1 MLTLPAS
8 AESIDADPPPDH
20 ALAHAWDS
28 DEARAARAALRMRT
42 LGELAEIGMTI
53 ARALERQVLD
63 EAARA
68 ADDGRATG
76 SAGPIDAGLG
86 LAFARVSRAVRQ
98 TLALE
103 EKFDRPLPAPVP
115 SSWDERAAW
124 LAQLRDDPDIAR
136 LGVAVHRDDVRA
148 HVEQVIAA
156 EADGPEAARLLA
168 DLEER
173 LDDAEAGE
181 DFADRPLGELV
192 AGICRDLGVTP
203 DWNLWR
209 NEDWAMDEARA
220 NTPGSPYARP
230 KPRRTW
236 PDEPWRDPPRSRA
249 AAVVHPP

>member
-1 MLTLPAS
+1 
-8 AESIDADPPPDH
+8 
-20 ALAHAWDS
+20 
-28 DEARAARAALRMRT
+28 
-42 LGELAEIGMTI
+42 
-53 ARALERQVLD
+53 
-63 EAARA
+63 
-68 ADDGRATG
+68 
-76 SAGPIDAGLG
+76 
-86 LAFARVSRAVRQ
+86 VRQ

-103 EKFDRPLPAPVP
+103 EKFDRPRPAPAP
-115 SSWDERAAW
+115 SAWDERAAW

-156 EADGPEAARLLA
+156 EADGPEAERLLA

-249 AAVVHPP
+249 AADVHPP